1 VHTAFIYARARAEH
15 ARRIAAAALIA
26 AAAVTPAAAWDC
38 TSTCS
43 PKPRPSYIGAQS
55 DKSPSITAAQ
65 YHQRMDFAAD
75 VMANV
80 QRGYLA
86 GTVSYSAYVAAQ
98 RQHAATIRL
107 LRSQYSGSNGG
118 LSYGVGGNS
127 SDPNNCRQRCN

>member
-1 VHTAFIYARARAEH
+1 VHTAIIYARARAEH

-43 PKPRPSYIGAQS
+43 PKPRPSYIGSQS
-55 DKSPSITAAQ
+55 DKGAAPISAAQ
-65 YHQRMDFAAD
+65 YHRELDRLSD
-75 VMANV
+75 TMANV

-86 GTVSYSAYVAAQ
+86 GTISQREYEAAQ
-98 RQHAATIRL
+98 VRHGAAVLALQAR
-107 LRSQYSGSNGG
+107 RSSSGG